1 MIQSITFDPSKKN
14 FISICTYLS
23 IFTYLY
29 IRICTYAYSP
39 YTVYLFNSCF
49 RKCLNDMLKL
59 HNFKS
64 SLLFNLKV

>member
-29 IRICTYAYSP
+29 IRTRTYMHIHPIAYS
-39 YTVYLFNSCF
+39 LFIQQ
-49 RKCLNDMLKL
+49 
-59 HNFKS
+59 
-64 SLLFNLKV
+64 LLQKMFN